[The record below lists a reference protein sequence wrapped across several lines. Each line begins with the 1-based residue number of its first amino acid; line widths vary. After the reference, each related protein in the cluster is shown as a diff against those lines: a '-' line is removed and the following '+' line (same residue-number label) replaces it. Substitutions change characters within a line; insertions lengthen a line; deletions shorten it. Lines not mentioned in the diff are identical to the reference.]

1 MTDKPEEPDKDFHE
15 MVNSILGDESKRD
28 EFFAQL
34 EDPMKEVWASFHM
47 IYIGLMSGGF
57 KPHEAQAVMGNY
69 LYNLFAAAG
78 GDTN

>member
-1 MTDKPEEPDKDFHE
+1 VTDKPEEPDFTE
-15 MVNSILGDESKRD
+15 MVNNILGDDVKRE

-47 IYIGLMSGGF
+47 IYLGLLSGGF
-57 KPHEAQAVMGNY
+57 KPHEAQAVMGAY
-69 LYNLFAAAG
+69 LYALFAAAG